1 MMKKKLLGLG
11 VLALLFSTDLKA
23 QIDPALSAYVVTKDA
38 EWKYLDNGTSL
49 DGTAWNTLAY
59 DNQTWSEGFAPL
71 GYGDPMNTVISYG
84 PDSGNKY
91 ITTYFSKDIT
101 IDMTTLTNNIE
112 FGLRRDDGAIVY
124 INGVELYRDNMPAG
138 AITYLTNSATTI
150 DAANEKLYYTTV
162 FSKNIFQDGINR
174 IAVEIHNRDGQSSDL
189 GFDLYIKNIDESLNV
204 ECSTAT
210 GIACFTSIQPTSQ
223 TSQLIIPQEH
233 HFQLIAKQGQVHTVG
248 VGSYEGNFD
257 FTGYVPIAN
266 SSELGYL
273 SINHENS
280 PGGVSITD
288 IHFDTTTKLWVRDN
302 SQAVD
307 MYNNDLVSTVR
318 NCSGGVT
325 PWGTIITAE
334 ENTSAGDANLDGYED
349 IGWLVEIDPVTKQV
363 KEYGNNKQEKLW
375 VMGRMNHENIVVSN
389 DMVTA
394 YYGEDGGTNCVYK
407 FVANTPGDLSSGTVY
422 VLKLDLALSNDEPS
436 SSTGTWI
443 QVPNAT
449 PADCNNIRTVA
460 AALGGTNF
468 NGVEDCEISP
478 IDGRIYFTSKGKNRV
493 YRFKD
498 DGGTLSEFETFVG
511 GMSYPIETATGTVTT
526 PWSNGNDNLTF
537 DDKGNLWV
545 QQDGG
550 NNYIWVVRPNHKQ
563 NNPKVLLFASMPAGS
578 EPTGL
583 TFTPDFKYGFF
594 SVQHP
599 SGSNTPQPDATT
611 NNVTFNASSAVV
623 FALSENLGA
632 QVLSINDPTS
642 ELGDTIKIY
651 PNPTNGI
658 INISFN
664 VEANQNY
671 KVEVLDVLG
680 RTIFPPKEG
689 QTTGALQKMAF
700 HLTDIST
707 SQIIIIKTT
716 IGSKTGAY
724 KIIKSN

>member
-1 MMKKKLLGLG
+1 MKKKLLGLG
-11 VLALLFSTDLKA
+11 LLALSFSANLSA
-23 QIDPALSAYVVTKDA
+23 QINPALSSYVVTKDS

-49 DGTAWNTLAY
+49 DGTNWNTLAF
-59 DNQTWSEGFAPL
+59 DNQTWSQGIAPL
-71 GYGDPMNTVISYG
+71 GYGDPMNTVVSFG
-84 PDSGNKY
+84 PDSGNKH
-91 ITTYFSKDIT
+91 ITTYYSKDIT
-101 IDMTTLTNNIE
+101 IDLATLTDNIQ

-138 AITYLTNSATTI
+138 AVTYLTNSSAII
-150 DAANEKLYYTTV
+150 DGANEKLFYTAV
-162 FSKNIFQDGINR
+162 FSKTIFQDGVNR
-174 IAVEIHNRDGQSSDL
+174 ISVEVHNRDGQSSDL
-189 GFDLYIKNIDESLNV
+189 GFDLFVRNIDESLNID
-204 ECSTAT
+204 CATAT
-210 GIACFTSIQPTSQ
+210 GIGCFTSIQPTSQ
-223 TSQLIIPQEH
+223 TPQLIIPQEH
-233 HFQLIAKQGQVHTVG
+233 RFQLLAKQGQAHTVG

-302 SQAVD
+302 SQTVD

-334 ENTSAGDANLDGYED
+334 ENTSAGDANVDGYED

-375 VMGRMNHENIVVSN
+375 AMGRMNHENVVIA
-389 DMVTA
+389 DDLVTA

-407 FVANTPGDLSSGTVY
+407 FVADNPGDLSSGTVY

-443 QVPNAT
+443 QVPNTT

-478 IDGRIYFTSKGKNRV
+478 IDGRIYFTSKGKDRV
-493 YRFKD
+493 YSFKD
-498 DGGTLSEFETFVG
+498 NGNTLSEFETFVG
-511 GMSYPIETATGTVTT
+511 GMSYPIETSSGSVTT
-526 PWSNGNDNLTF
+526 PWSDGNDNLTF
-537 DDKGNLWV
+537 DNKGNLWV

-550 NNYIWVVRPNHKQ
+550 NNYIWVVRPNHTQ
-563 NNPKVLLFASMPAGS
+563 SSPKVLLFASMPAGS

-623 FALSENLGA
+623 FALSENLGS
-632 QVLSINDPTS
+632 QVLSSNNPNNT
-642 ELGDTIKIY
+642 LGDTVKIY

-658 INISFN
+658 LNLSFKI
-664 VEANQNY
+664 EANQNY

-680 RTIFPPKEG
+680 RTIAQTIAG
-689 QTTGALQKMAF
+689 QTTGSLQKLTF
-700 HLTDIST
+700 DLTDLSAN
-707 SQIIIIKTT
+707 QIVIIKTT
-716 IGSKTGAY
+716 IGSKTGTY
-724 KIIKSN
+724 KVIKAN

>member
-189 GFDLYIKNIDESLNV
+189 GFDLFIKNIDESLNV

-233 HFQLIAKQGQVHTVG
+233 RFQLIAKQGQVHTVG

>member
-101 IDMTTLTNNIE
+101 IDMTTLTDNIE

-189 GFDLYIKNIDESLNV
+189 GFDLFIKNIDESLNV

-233 HFQLIAKQGQVHTVG
+233 RFQLIAKQGQVHTVG